1 MRSTAS
7 LTASNA
13 AIEDED
19 RISRAVPLREFLLIL
34 LAGLAVYV
42 FLALV
47 SYAPTDPGF
56 THAGTDLPVANV
68 MGISGAYTAD
78 GALLAMGWMA
88 YLLPLG
94 CVAGAYGLMRRSA
107 PWSIGWLRVAGFLAS
122 ALASCALM
130 DLAAPSLASALPA
143 GAGGG
148 LGDQLTA
155 AGMPALHR
163 SGVALVALAGLAIG
177 LQAMLGFSWARVVE
191 GIGWGVWS
199 VCAWLV
205 GLVTRVALYRR
216 TASFEADDS
225 LPRQAPREPHCEAS
239 TVPAHRQAG
248 ASHTAGT
255 EAGGS

>member
-47 SYAPTDPGF
+47 SYAPTDPVF

-107 PWSIGWLRVAGFLAS
+107 PWSIGWLRVAGFLPRRLPRARSWIWRRRAS
-122 ALASCALM
+122 QVRCPP
-130 DLAAPSLASALPA
+130 AP
-143 GAGGG
+143 
-148 LGDQLTA
+148 
-155 AGMPALHR
+155 
-163 SGVALVALAGLAIG
+163 GVAWAI
-177 LQAMLGFSWARVVE
+177 S
-191 GIGWGVWS
+191 
-199 VCAWLV
+199 
-205 GLVTRVALYRR
+205 
-216 TASFEADDS
+216 
-225 LPRQAPREPHCEAS
+225 
-239 TVPAHRQAG
+239 
-248 ASHTAGT
+248 
-255 EAGGS
+255 